1 MLIMHHHA
9 NASQSV
15 IIHLT
20 LHQICINESSQEIIL
35 VDDCGCLHVW
45 SCSQEKII
53 KTETVCPGPLVATML
68 GTTPNDILAVGTNA
82 VHLFHTYRGS
92 LQRAY
97 SGHVDSVI
105 SIISHPDPDE
115 SKLFTASLDNRHD
128 AHSDDAQCLCLTHG
142 RSIIVW
148 NLEDMAVHSSFKESK
163 SEISCMSY
171 VGGEFNL

>member
-1 MLIMHHHA
+1 MIIHYHA
-9 NASQSV
+9 LAHQSV

-68 GTTPNDILAVGTNA
+68 GTTPNDILAVGTNS
-82 VHLFHTYRGS
+82 VHLFHIYRGS

-105 SIISHPDPDE
+105 SIIAHPDPDE
-115 SKLFTASLDNRHD
+115 SKLFTASLDNRYD
-128 AHSDDAQCLCLTHG
+128 AHSADAQCLSLTRG
-142 RSIIVW
+142 CSIIVW
-148 NLEDMAVHSSFKESK
+148 NLDDMSVHSSFKESK

>member
-1 MLIMHHHA
+1 MYYDATAH
-9 NASQSV
+9 QSV
-15 IIHLT
+15 IIRLT
-20 LHQICINESSQEIIL
+20 FRQICINESSQEIIL

-82 VHLFHTYRGS
+82 VHLFHIYRGS

-105 SIISHPDPDE
+105 SIIAHPDPDE

-128 AHSDDAQCLCLTHG
+128 AHSANVQCVCLT
-142 RSIIVW
+142 RDCSIIVW
-148 NLEDMAVHSSFKESK
+148 NVDDMSVHSSFKESK